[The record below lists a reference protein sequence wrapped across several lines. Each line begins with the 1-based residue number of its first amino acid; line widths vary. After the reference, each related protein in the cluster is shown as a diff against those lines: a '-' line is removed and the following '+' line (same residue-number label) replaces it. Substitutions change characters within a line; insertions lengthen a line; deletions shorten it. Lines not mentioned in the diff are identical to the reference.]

1 MVSLIFVIAMFAGMW
16 KVFEKAGMEGWKG
29 IIPIYNVYLMITEIA
44 KKPAWWIVLL
54 FVPIANLVIMILVCI
69 EVAKAFGKSTGYGV
83 GLALLGFVFFPLLG
97 FGDAVYTE
105 LGTEGVSEEE
115 EEKEKLDYDL

>member
-1 MVSLIFVIAMFAGMW
+1 MKYQIHNIELLKLRRERKMIGLIFAIAMLAGMW

-54 FVPIANLVIMILVCI
+54 FIP
-69 EVAKAFGKSTGYGV
+69 GV
-83 GLALLGFVFFPLLG
+83 
-97 FGDAVYTE
+97 
-105 LGTEGVSEEE
+105 
-115 EEKEKLDYDL
+115 